1 MKKLFRDEWDWIKND
16 YWKTCNRWLVD
27 RHMWIL
33 VGILVI
39 IKLVV
44 FGSSIARSI
53 CWFVEKIQERRIHK
67 LYEKKK
73 EESC

>member
-16 YWKTCNRWLVD
+16 YWKTCNRWLTD

-39 IKLVV
+39 IEMVI
-44 FGSSIARSI
+44 FGIYWPI
-53 CWFVEKIQERRIHK
+53 EKIQERRLHK
-67 LYEKKK
+67 WYEKK